1 MRTCSQCGGSDASSV
16 SLTPEIHESMCV
28 LCKESWSGYARALG
42 CPTSPALSLV
52 YFRRWQSGRE
62 RRVA

>member
-1 MRTCSQCGGSDASSV
+1 MRTCSQCGRDGASNV
-16 SLTPEIHESMCV
+16 SLTPNVHES
-28 LCKESWSGYARALG
+28 LCTACRASWTGYAQAVG
-42 CPTSPALSLV
+42 CPTSPALSLA

>member
-1 MRTCSQCGGSDASSV
+1 MRTCSQCGGPDASSV
-16 SLTPEIHESMCV
+16 SLTPNVHESMCQTCRV
-28 LCKESWSGYARALG
+28 SWSGYAQAMG
-42 CPTSPALSLV
+42 CSTSPALSLV